1 LRSEGKKQIYGR
13 PFTGWALIFGA
24 ALAQF
29 AAAQSTTT
37 ITGIITDA
45 SGAIVPAAK
54 IAFVNV
60 GTGEERAA
68 ISDSAGV
75 YVIPSLPVGRYR
87 VTVTS
92 PGIQSMVA
100 NDIPLEVGQTV
111 QQNFESRVASSS
123 ETVEIS
129 AGAPAVASETVTVG
143 AVMDSKTAQEIPLN
157 GRRFLDMGFLI
168 LGSVT
173 PPQNANLA
181 APLRGQGFFGFN
193 TAGAREDAVNFMV
206 NGINLNDFGGGNQI
220 TLQPAIATIGE
231 FTVDNSTYSPEYG
244 RNSGG
249 IVNIAT
255 RSGTNEWHGELYEY
269 IRNNDLDARN
279 FGNPAVIQAQA
290 PFHRNQF
297 GGDGG
302 GPIKH
307 DKTFFYLSYEGLR
320 HRQGVPLQATVL
332 SPAQRAQA
340 QATGDPVIQKLLP
353 LTPQPNSAGNV
364 LLSTAV
370 APVNIDQGTAN
381 VSHSFNDAHRVNVY
395 LAFQADLRHSYW
407 PTQLQPDYADC
418 PKPAV
423 CVSDIIFSDCRRT
436 VRNLRQCL
444 RARGRVGFPHIHC
457 AQL

>member
-143 AVMDSKTAQEIPLN
+143 AVMDSKTA
-157 GRRFLDMGFLI
+157 
-168 LGSVT
+168 
-173 PPQNANLA
+173 
-181 APLRGQGFFGFN
+181 
-193 TAGAREDAVNFMV
+193 
-206 NGINLNDFGGGNQI
+206 
-220 TLQPAIATIGE
+220 
-231 FTVDNSTYSPEYG
+231 
-244 RNSGG
+244 
-249 IVNIAT
+249 
-255 RSGTNEWHGELYEY
+255 
-269 IRNNDLDARN
+269 
-279 FGNPAVIQAQA
+279 
-290 PFHRNQF
+290 
-297 GGDGG
+297 
-302 GPIKH
+302 
-307 DKTFFYLSYEGLR
+307 
-320 HRQGVPLQATVL
+320 
-332 SPAQRAQA
+332 
-340 QATGDPVIQKLLP
+340 
-353 LTPQPNSAGNV
+353 
-364 LLSTAV
+364 
-370 APVNIDQGTAN
+370 
-381 VSHSFNDAHRVNVY
+381 
-395 LAFQADLRHSYW
+395 
-407 PTQLQPDYADC
+407 
-418 PKPAV
+418 
-423 CVSDIIFSDCRRT
+423 
-436 VRNLRQCL
+436 
-444 RARGRVGFPHIHC
+444 
-457 AQL
+457 